1 MLQDELASVQ
11 QELSHKMV
19 VLREQATQLGLKH
32 ERYKTAA
39 RLNEEIS
46 TEVEALLRTMEQ
58 RTKTH
63 GEEVH
68 AIRQEVLHL
77 RQQLESTFRKTLKDL
92 GGTYRRKA
100 FEALGIEAK
109 TDMRANKL
117 LREEMAL
124 QELGLSA
131 LGERHTEEIRMAGEC
146 KGELQQLRNA
156 KDGHQTILASLQR
169 ERRANCSSFT
179 DIQETKSRIAAAEQ
193 ALKIELERQGVPSVG
208 LNEIRE
214 MTSKER
220 QEGRRLNRLKLRWQ
234 RRSEEVMRAICPS
247 RSEPKLP
254 TASVRSVPLSSGS
267 PAESTAESFGSTSQ
281 TWSTSMESTSTSTST
296 ALQDP
301 FHVPFERHRKL
312 LGSKS
317 APSGLEIFLI
327 RDNDNISGPPHRQ
340 GAGAAWQAR
349 ISRITKRWN
358 KLDPCGLDRDSLNRE
373 GKPGSAA
380 ALALAEEV
388 LPGRRRSAQI
398 EGTLS
403 TSLSAPK
410 SGLSPLQSPS
420 PSRLKIHG
428 GGNSPNG
435 SLEKPPHAG
444 GGNTGKTPPPA
455 ALPGSMSMG
464 QLRFRSIVEEDPWE
478 KKRRMERTVRRRD
491 AGLRAKGFAVNSA
504 RSPDR
509 GGKKGW
515 RANRED
521 NSKLRVASGQ

>member
-1 MLQDELASVQ
+1 MLLQLEELRGLKEDVNTLQEKNEYHISMLQDEHASVQ
-11 QELSHKMV
+11 QELSHKTA

-39 RLNEEIS
+39 RQNEEIS
-46 TEVEALLRTMEQ
+46 AEVEALLRKMEQ

-100 FEALGIEAK
+100 FEALGSEAK

-131 LGERHTEEIRMAGEC
+131 LGDRHTEEIRMAGEC

-169 ERRANCSSFT
+169 ERRANSSSFT

-193 ALKIELERQGVPSVG
+193 ALKTELEKQGVPSIG
-208 LNEIRE
+208 LNEMRE

-220 QEGRRLNRLKLRWQ
+220 QEGRRLNKLKLRWQ

-254 TASVRSVPLSSGS
+254 TASVCSVPLSSGS
-267 PAESTAESFGSTSQ
+267 PSESTAGSFGSTSQ
-281 TWSTSMESTSTSTST
+281 TWSTSMESTPTST

-312 LGSKS
+312 LGSRS
-317 APSGLEIFLI
+317 APPGFEMFLI

-340 GAGAAWQAR
+340 GAGAAWHAR
-349 ISRITKRWN
+349 VSRITERWN
-358 KLDPCGLDRDSLNRE
+358 KVDPRGLDRDSLHRE

-403 TSLSAPK
+403 TSL
-410 SGLSPLQSPS
+410 
-420 PSRLKIHG
+420 
-428 GGNSPNG
+428 
-435 SLEKPPHAG
+435 
-444 GGNTGKTPPPA
+444 
-455 ALPGSMSMG
+455 
-464 QLRFRSIVEEDPWE
+464 
-478 KKRRMERTVRRRD
+478 
-491 AGLRAKGFAVNSA
+491 
-504 RSPDR
+504 
-509 GGKKGW
+509 
-515 RANRED
+515 
-521 NSKLRVASGQ
+521 